1 MEIRQNDLERGI
13 DVIVDIRREES
24 YDQLKSRCP
33 RRYTSIWNKERSGT
47 PSGFPPIR

>member
-33 RRYTSIWNKERSGT
+33 RRCRGT
-47 PSGFPPIR
+47 PRADASQQTLGDAR